1 METVHSQPFK
11 KRCDNPPI
19 CKFVFC
25 FGERPRRAFV
35 ANFSFQRMK
44 YFSSNM
50 FTSSLKENYH
60 YSWSLLLQML
70 HKRMF
75 PHENETHTLRQIV
88 RSTAIFVLYTM
99 PPSRSLSQRDR
110 DSFDKVSRFRCSS
123 LVHKVACTRVHCD
136 LVHQVYPIGDVS
148 RLYRLHFRG
157 EKGPN
162 DRQDPIH
169 FRYTDSKPG
178 RKEWK
183 RAKMSPSRGRG
194 KLADVYRQGGVEK
207 SRTTGYTSVN
217 SWPAQR
223 RNKYCIRYAKK
234 SGIKMD
240 HDDRASPIYRPDKF
254 AIDLPH
260 SRRNGISRCKRT
272 PIKIE
277 KVGKALALHRC

>member
-19 CKFVFC
+19 CKFDFC
-25 FGERPRRAFV
+25 FDRGEHLLQIFLSTRA
-35 ANFSFQRMK
+35 SIQRMK

-75 PHENETHTLRQIV
+75 PYENETHTLRQIV

-169 FRYTDSKPG
+169 FRYTD
-178 RKEWK
+178 
-183 RAKMSPSRGRG
+183 
-194 KLADVYRQGGVEK
+194 
-207 SRTTGYTSVN
+207 
-217 SWPAQR
+217 
-223 RNKYCIRYAKK
+223 
-234 SGIKMD
+234 
-240 HDDRASPIYRPDKF
+240 F
-254 AIDLPH
+254 
-260 SRRNGISRCKRT
+260 
-272 PIKIE
+272 
-277 KVGKALALHRC
+277 

>member
-25 FGERPRRAFV
+25 FGERSRRAFV

-157 EKGPN
+157 EKG
-162 DRQDPIH
+162 RTI
-169 FRYTDSKPG
+169 
-178 RKEWK
+178 
-183 RAKMSPSRGRG
+183 AKIRSTFVTRIWNRG
-194 KLADVYRQGGVEK
+194 EK
-207 SRTTGYTSVN
+207 SGSARKCLPRGGEESWRTF
-217 SWPAQR
+217 
-223 RNKYCIRYAKK
+223 I
-234 SGIKMD
+234 
-240 HDDRASPIYRPDKF
+240 DREGWKNRGQPVTRPW
-254 AIDLPH
+254 IHGPH
-260 SRRNGISRCKRT
+260 NGGISIVSAMRK
-272 PIKIE
+272 
-277 KVGKALALHRC
+277 KVE

>member
-25 FGERPRRAFV
+25 FGERSRRANLLQIFL
-35 ANFSFQRMK
+35 
-44 YFSSNM
+44 SNEWNI
-50 FTSSLKENYH
+50 FLRICLRRASSLKENYH

-169 FRYTDSKPG
+169 FRYTDLKPG

-183 RAKMSPSRGRG
+183 RAKMSPSRRRG
-194 KLADVYRQGGVEK
+194 KLDVYRQGGV
-207 SRTTGYTSVN
+207 STGWKNRGQPVT
-217 SWPAQR
+217 
-223 RNKYCIRYAKK
+223 
-234 SGIKMD
+234 
-240 HDDRASPIYRPDKF
+240 RPW
-254 AIDLPH
+254 IHGPH
-260 SRRNGISRCKRT
+260 NGGISIVSAMRK
-272 PIKIE
+272 
-277 KVGKALALHRC
+277 KVE